1 MPRTSLRALLFFKKK
16 ILRLTTFLYRQAEKE
31 PQGILSRTLVVKL
44 LIKRGLELIP
54 DLRERFS
61 LKNNL
66 S

>member
-44 LIKRGLELIP
+44 LIKRGLELNSG
-54 DLRERFS
+54 LERFW